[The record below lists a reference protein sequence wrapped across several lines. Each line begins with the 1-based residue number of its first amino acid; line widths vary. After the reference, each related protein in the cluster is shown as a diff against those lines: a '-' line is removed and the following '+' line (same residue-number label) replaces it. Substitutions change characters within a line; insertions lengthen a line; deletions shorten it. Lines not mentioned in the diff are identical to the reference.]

1 MKEKHLI
8 LKINNEVVETIDW
21 DITIDE
27 LELLKGN
34 VAFIHSVEV
43 SDVDVQTIEVYK
55 PELSDTISVGASGL
69 MYKAPNQYSSWV
81 PKVGLNFSYE
91 IEMRRLHNGKEE
103 ITEDGL
109 NVLLEKIAKKCV
121 DDVIIFS

>member
-27 LELLKGN
+27 FELLKGN

-55 PELSDTISVGASGL
+55 PELSETVSVGASGL

-91 IEMRRLHNGKEE
+91 IEMRRFPNGKEE